1 MGSAQGAV
9 TAVSRNEV
17 YSFTKPVRD
26 EIVLVAGIGVEG
38 DVHAGVHVRH
48 RSRVRADPGQP
59 NLRQVHL
66 IHEELFAEVAGKGY
80 EVRPG
85 NLGENVT
92 TSGIDLLGLPTGT
105 ILRFGPAPAAG
116 DGAGDGSAGAGEAG
130 GAGSGGLEGA
140 GGAAGV
146 GSVSAGGAA
155 AGVGADRA
163 GRPRSDGSGD
173 VGAVAGVLAAAEAST
188 LDAATEV
195 AAAAVAG
202 AAARDAAERGD
213 DPRPA
218 VVVAGLRNPCAQI
231 NGFRAGLLNEVV
243 GRDENGEVERKGGVM
258 AVVLRGGA
266 VRAGDPI
273 SVELPPLP
281 HVPLDRV

>member
-26 EIVLVAGIGVEG
+26 EIVLVAGFGVEG

-105 ILRFGPAPAAG
+105 ILRFGPAPAVG
-116 DGAGDGSAGAGEAG
+116 DGAGGGSMDAG
-130 GAGSGGLEGA
+130 GGAVARGGSG
-140 GGAAGV
+140 
-146 GSVSAGGAA
+146 
-155 AGVGADRA
+155 GADRA
-163 GRPRSDGSGD
+163 GHVQGDGSGEG
-173 VGAVAGVLAAAEAST
+173 GAVAGVLAAAEAAT

-195 AAAAVAG
+195 AAAAVAR
-202 AAARDAAERGD
+202 AAARDAAGRGD

-281 HVPLDRV
+281 HVSLDRV